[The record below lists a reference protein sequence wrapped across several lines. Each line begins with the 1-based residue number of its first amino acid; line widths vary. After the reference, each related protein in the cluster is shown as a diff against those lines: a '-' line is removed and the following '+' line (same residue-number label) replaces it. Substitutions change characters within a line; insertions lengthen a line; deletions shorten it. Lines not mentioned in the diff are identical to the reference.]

1 MPISIGHPTMS
12 FSARSTE
19 SSNFS
24 FQNIMSML
32 TIPQEREG
40 EQKEEKHENKLRNK
54 KLKMQLMMHQQS
66 MQEQQSL

>member
-1 MPISIGHPTMS
+1 MS